1 MMLEQQVAELN
12 RLLNEYLLYIPIKT
26 TKYHEFQEFKNLKSW
41 EMGFNAKTCKISG
54 IKNKRQGFYSLDGL
68 ILQVTYK

>member
-1 MMLEQQVAELN
+1 MN
-12 RLLNEYLLYIPIKT
+12 
-26 TKYHEFQEFKNLKSW
+26 FKNSKNLGSW

-68 ILQVTYK
+68 ILQVSSK

>member
-26 TKYHEFQEFKNLKSW
+26 TKYHEFQEFQKSRILGN
-41 EMGFNAKTCKISG
+41 GF
-54 IKNKRQGFYSLDGL
+54 
-68 ILQVTYK
+68 